1 MVVLVLRLGT
11 SWLALFSAVTK
22 MTQLSDPACMRI
34 PCPLDWALFCL
45 TLCCHLN
52 TASTRVLQLHLN
64 VAFRRVLLLLCAVV
78 STPSCNCFVRSNYAD
93 CQPCPVTY
101 HNSITLLSMAQF
113 ARCWAQRKAACAHAS
128 TAVATCHITEQLCR
142 NNSATCAR
150 GFVLQLA
157 AASKHHLAISSTC
170 TSHQQYTGN

>member
-1 MVVLVLRLGT
+1 MACAVLGRDNDDAT
-11 SWLALFSAVTK
+11 FS
-22 MTQLSDPACMRI
+22 SSCACVRI
-34 PCPLDWALFCL
+34 PDRALFCL

-64 VAFRRVLLLLCAVV
+64 VAFRRLLLLLYAVV
-78 STPSCNCFVRSNYAD
+78 STPSCKCFVRSNYAD

-101 HNSITLLSMAQF
+101 HNLTLLSMAQF
-113 ARCWAQRKAACAHAS
+113 ARCWSQHKAACAHAS

-142 NNSATCAR
+142 NNSATCVR